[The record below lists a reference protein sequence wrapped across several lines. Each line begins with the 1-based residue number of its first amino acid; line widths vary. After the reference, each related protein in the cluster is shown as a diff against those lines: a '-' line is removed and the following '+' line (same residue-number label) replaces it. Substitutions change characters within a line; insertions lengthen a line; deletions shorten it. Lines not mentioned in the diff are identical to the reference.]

1 MAKLDSNVRQ
11 ANADFQSIKNKIVE
25 NGIAVAE
32 GTKTSEYAGKVDEV
46 YAAGKKSQYDEFWDS
61 IQDYGNRTNYN
72 FALCADM
79 WDEESFKP
87 KYPIIATNLLN
98 TFAYWGYYPA
108 HAPTR
113 RIDLR
118 TACVLDTSQARLI
131 SNCFFGNRIITA
143 VGVIDTRATTGS
155 SDSTSIF
162 REAVRLETIEKLILK
177 SDGSQSLNAMFDSC
191 SALINLTIE
200 GTIGQNGLNLQWST
214 KLSHDS
220 LMSTINALKD
230 YSADTSGTSWV
241 VTLGSENLAKLTAE
255 EILIAEQKGWDL
267 V

>member
-1 MAKLDSNVRQ
+1 MT
-11 ANADFQSIKNKIVE
+11 IEEKISK
-25 NGIAVAE
+25 ID
-32 GTKTSEYAGKVDEV
+32 AGVDEV
-46 YAAGKKSQYDEFWDS
+46 IALNAELEQTLYGTDTGGKSHYDEFWDRY
-61 IQDYGNRTNYN
+61 QEYGKRGNYTCA
-72 FALCADM
+72 FAGVGWTTEL
-79 WDEESFKP
+79 FKP
-87 KYPIIATNLLN
+87 KYDIITDITAYMLFYRNSN
-98 TFAYWGYYPA
+98 TM
-108 HAPTR
+108 
-113 RIDLR
+113 DLVDVLEK
-118 TACVLDTSQARLI
+118 AGIKLDTS
-131 SNCFFGNRIITA
+131 TA
-143 VGVIDTRATTGS
+143 VSLDYAFADTGITRLGIIDTSTVYSFNGTFGGS
-155 SDSTSIF
+155 TM
-162 REAVRLETIEKLILK
+162 LETIEKLILK